1 MPLAAADGGAPYDS
15 VLIQSFGGP
24 VGPDDVDPFL
34 ANVLRGREVNAE
46 RLDEI
51 RSRYLVMG
59 GISPITAQTQ
69 ALRDALDAALQAAGL
84 DVPVYVGSRN
94 WRPFLADTLASMY
107 AAGARRA
114 LVVVTSAYS
123 SYSGCRQYREDRENA
138 QLVAGAGA
146 LTLDRIRHYFDH
158 PGFVEVM
165 VDNVNDALDSLD
177 LPGTS
182 SVRLLFS
189 THSLPQVLADASG
202 PGVDGAA
209 RVDGVAGGDAG
220 AGGAYVAQHR
230 ATAAAI
236 VDRLAVR
243 RSVRYDW
250 ELVFQSRS
258 GAPSTPWLEP
268 DVNDRIDE
276 LGADRVNALVLVPI
290 GFVSDHM
297 EVVWDLDREATQR
310 ALDLG
315 LVVAR
320 AATVGTHPR
329 FVAGLVELIKERLD
343 PSIQGQT
350 VRRACS
356 ALGPSWDVCDP
367 ACCLPPARVRPPVTS

>member
-24 VGPDDVDPFL
+24 AGLDDVDPFL
-34 ANVLRGREVNAE
+34 ANVLRGREVNAQ
-46 RLDEI
+46 RRDEI
-51 RSRYLVMG
+51 RSRYLAMDGV
-59 GISPITAQTQ
+59 SPITAQTQ
-69 ALRDALDAALQAAGL
+69 GLRDALAAALNDAGL

-94 WRPFLADTLASMY
+94 WHPYLADTVASMY

-123 SYSGCRQYREDRENA
+123 SYSGCRQYREDRERA
-138 QLVAGAGA
+138 LLVASASA

-158 PGFVEVM
+158 PGFVDVM
-165 VDNVNDALDSLD
+165 VDNANDALNSLD
-177 LPGTS
+177 LPATS
-182 SVRLLFS
+182 SVRLLFC
-189 THSLPQVLADASG
+189 THSLPQVSADASG
-202 PGVDGAA
+202 PGVDHPLGT
-209 RVDGVAGGDAG
+209 
-220 AGGAYVAQHR
+220 GGAYVAQHR
-230 ATAAAI
+230 AAAAAI
-236 VDRLAVR
+236 VDRLEVR

-258 GAPSTPWLEP
+258 GTPATPWLEP

-276 LGADRVNALVLVPI
+276 LGADGVDAVLLVPI

-310 ALDLG
+310 AHDRG
-315 LVVAR
+315 LAVAR
-320 AATVGTHPR
+320 AATVGTNPI
-329 FVAGLVELIKERLD
+329 FVAGLVELIRERLD
-343 PSIQGQT
+343 ASNQGQT

-356 ALGPSWDVCDP
+356 DLGPSWDVCDP
-367 ACCLPPARVRPPVTS
+367 ACCLPPARVRPMATS